1 LLYKH
6 GHMEIFGDVERLL
19 IITFKHI
26 IKENAEKLT
35 FRTQLVNTI
44 AINGLFGI
52 AIRSFVPIYG
62 KRS

>member
-1 LLYKH
+1 
-6 GHMEIFGDVERLL
+6 MEIFGDVERLL